1 MALTRTVRR
10 LVSGMHYRQIVAVV
24 AIAAS
29 VLGITLL
36 PHNLAR
42 AATPSAQE
50 TPDADTAK
58 SIAVLKE
65 FLENTSPDKV
75 VAAAQ
80 RLVADDATFISLN
93 FNDPELRNIE
103 PWAGTG
109 KGPEAF
115 SSTFISVAQYWEV
128 ESFSVTDMFG
138 SGQDIAVFGAFELRS
153 KTLGKLVKSPF
164 AIHAKVKA
172 GKIVYFQFMEDTYAS
187 ARSFRQSGSWIIK
200 NDPLSPSHEVGQ
212 DK

>member
-1 MALTRTVRR
+1 MEPNHSVKR
-10 LVSGMHYRQIVAVV
+10 LLPGTHYRHIVAVA
-24 AIAAS
+24 AIFAT

-36 PHNLAR
+36 PQNPAL
-42 AATPSAQE
+42 AATTSVQE
-50 TPDADTAK
+50 APDADTAK
-58 SIAVLKE
+58 SIAVLQE
-65 FLENTSPDKV
+65 FLGNTSPDKV

-93 FNDPELRNIE
+93 FNDTELKNIE

-109 KGPEAF
+109 NGPKAF
-115 SSTFISVAQYWEV
+115 SSTFIGVAKYWKV

-138 SGQDIAVFGAFELRS
+138 SGQDVAVFGAFELRS
-153 KTLGKLVKSPF
+153 KGLGKLVKSPF
-164 AIHAKVKA
+164 SIHAKVKD

-187 ARSFRQSGSWIIK
+187 ASSFRQSGSWIIK

-212 DK
+212 GK